1 MTVRPIFY
9 VKSVFAVIS
18 LAVLFQ
24 FVPLSDIA
32 DVLSNAD
39 AAWFAIG
46 LVLQFLVRAVGTLQM
61 RVVAANQGMS
71 LSLLQLYR
79 ILLTTQFYSLILPG
93 TLAGGGVTWV
103 KYVQHGADKSAAA
116 AIVAINRA
124 ISLGMVIVL
133 GACAWMV
140 AGHSDRPVLIAVVIS
155 LVILATG
162 ITILLPTRRAEDA
175 RSPVNKSHIVK
186 RLSEFVHRLFLF
198 RHISRLGKLII
209 VVSALIH
216 AILGA
221 TVILSFAFAVEVELN
236 FSSVLWMRAALL
248 IMLLLPITVAGIG
261 VREVSLVGLG
271 ALIGVSSTAAV
282 AWSFTILA
290 GTVVV
295 AVAGGL
301 IEANTA
307 TLKVEDHLN
316 KSGRRDVERRG
327 SR

>member
-1 MTVRPIFY
+1 MMVRPIFY
-9 VKSVFAVIS
+9 VKSVFAVVS
-18 LAVLFQ
+18 LAVLFR
-24 FVPLSDIA
+24 FVPLADIA
-32 DVLSNAD
+32 DVLANAD

-61 RVVAANQGMS
+61 RVVAANQGVS

-79 ILLTTQFYSLILPG
+79 ILLITQFYSLILPG

-133 GACAWMV
+133 GTCAWMV
-140 AGHSDRPVLIAVVIS
+140 ARHSDRPVLIAVVVS
-155 LVILATG
+155 LVILAAG
-162 ITILLPTRRAEDA
+162 IAILLPSQRSEDA
-175 RSPVNKSHIVK
+175 RSPVDKPHIVK
-186 RLSEFVHRLFLF
+186 YVSQFLHRLSQF
-198 RHISRLGKLII
+198 RHTSRSGKLIVI
-209 VVSALIH
+209 VSALIQ
-216 AILGA
+216 AILGS
-221 TVILSFAFAVEVELN
+221 TVILSFALAVDVELN
-236 FSSVLWMRAALL
+236 FSSVLWMRAALM
-248 IMLLLPITVAGIG
+248 IMLMLPITVAGIG

-271 ALIGVSSTAAV
+271 ALVGVSSTAAI

-295 AVAGGL
+295 AVVGGL

-307 TLKVEDHLN
+307 TLKVEEHLN
-316 KSGRRDVERRG
+316 KSRLRDVERRG